1 MSETKVVSFVLR
13 FVQEAEESSRATP
26 TSDIAPNIRPWR
38 GVVRHVQSREEVQFT
53 ELKEALA
60 FMGRFVELGDS
71 GRQAGNR

>member
-13 FVQEAEESSRATP
+13 FVQEEEETP
-26 TSDIAPNIRPWR
+26 RTTPAPQIALNDVRPWR

-60 FMGRFVELGDS
+60 FMGRFVELGD
-71 GRQAGNR
+71 GGQ